1 MTQTLLKGDAG
12 AAIPFNDITFQ
23 WREIAEDV
31 SRDFARVFSHS
42 TYSHGPE
49 VEAFERE
56 FASYLG
62 VGHVV
67 GVNSGT
73 SALHLATVA
82 GNIKAG
88 DEVLVPAHTFIA
100 TIWGLVYS
108 GAVPILCDVD
118 AVTGTIDVADAERR
132 VSPRTR
138 AIIPVHLYGQPAD
151 MVAVGKLAERY
162 GLTVIEDNA
171 QSVGAKMDGR
181 ALGAFGHFG
190 CFSFYPGKNL
200 GAAGEG
206 GLVATGD
213 TALAARLRLL
223 RNHGQAERY
232 VHSEVGF
239 NYRMD
244 GLQGVVLRHKL
255 RRLDAWTERRRVLAA
270 RYAEGLVKSPL
281 ELPQIVHQDHV
292 WHLYVVRT
300 PHRDA
305 LRNHLRHAGIETGL
319 HYPIPLHRQ
328 PCLGHLDIDR
338 TSFPEADRWANEGL
352 SLPLFYGMTEAQ
364 VDQVVDAVCDFFARQ

>member
-12 AAIPFNDITFQ
+12 TAIPFNDITFQ
-23 WREIAEDV
+23 WREIADDCY
-31 SRDFARVFSHS
+31 RDFGRVFERS

-49 VEAFERE
+49 VEAFERD
-56 FASYLG
+56 FATYLG
-62 VGHVV
+62 TEHAV

-82 GNIKAG
+82 ANIGAG

-100 TIWGLVYS
+100 TVWGLIYS
-108 GAVPILCDVD
+108 GAVPVLCDVD
-118 AVTGTIDVADAERR
+118 AATGTIDVADAERR
-132 VSPRTR
+132 VTPKTR

-151 MVAVGKLAERY
+151 MAAVAKIADRH

-171 QSVGAKMDGR
+171 QSVGAHWNGR
-181 ALGAFGHFG
+181 ALGALGHLG

-206 GLVATGD
+206 GLVATAD
-213 TALAARLRLL
+213 AALAARLRLL

-255 RRLDAWTERRRVLAA
+255 RRLDAWTQRRRELAT
-270 RYAEGLVKSPL
+270 RYSEGLANAPL
-281 ELPQIVHQDHV
+281 ALPQIVHQDHV

-300 PHRDA
+300 QQRDA
-305 LRNHLRHAGIETGL
+305 LREHLRKVGIETGL

-328 PCLGHLDIDR
+328 PCLASLDVDR
-338 TSFPEADRWANEGL
+338 SSFPQADRWANEGL

-364 VDQVVDAVCDFFARQ
+364 VDRVVGAVRDFFAGA